1 MTPNVR
7 PLSQSQKQ
15 SRRFS
20 KIARFVASQSLAP
33 SAGVGSGKPRRCPAR
48 LHACHQMLIFLL
60 FLVRTVFKN
69 TRKEKKN
76 KLTNHV
82 SHENDAINEN

>member
-1 MTPNVR
+1 MNPNVR
-7 PLSQSQKQ
+7 PLSQSLKQ

-20 KIARFVASQSLAP
+20 ENRSLRRQP
-33 SAGVGSGKPRRCPAR
+33 ITGTVCGVGSGKPRRCPAR
-48 LHACHQMLIFLL
+48 LHTCHQMLIFLL

-82 SHENDAINEN
+82 SYENDAINEN

>member
-1 MTPNVR
+1 
-7 PLSQSQKQ
+7 
-15 SRRFS
+15 
-20 KIARFVASQSLAP
+20 
-33 SAGVGSGKPRRCPAR
+33 
-48 LHACHQMLIFLL
+48 MLIFLL

-82 SHENDAINEN
+82 SYENDAINEDYESSVANEENKMTAKGSNRGLDS

>member
-1 MTPNVR
+1 
-7 PLSQSQKQ
+7 
-15 SRRFS
+15 
-20 KIARFVASQSLAP
+20 
-33 SAGVGSGKPRRCPAR
+33 
-48 LHACHQMLIFLL
+48 MLIFLL

-82 SHENDAINEN
+82 SYENDAINEK